1 MPRFPTRED
10 EIATL
15 ANDIVTGLEANTELL
30 PNPIVDAAT
39 LRGSLETYRTNKAK
53 VTAAQAALS
62 EAVEDKNE
70 ALEELV
76 EQMKQ
81 IIRQAENATGYDD
94 ASLKKIGWGGR
105 SASRTPEVPG
115 QVRTLEV
122 PRQGV
127 GWVVLDWKSPNE
139 GGKVVT
145 YRVEKFDRANDKWLE
160 VTSTLDTEATLVEQ
174 PRGENLEFRVVA
186 TNRTGDG
193 VASNTVLV
201 VL

>member
-1 MPRFPTRED
+1 MPRFPSREN
-10 EIATL
+10 EIAAL
-15 ANDIVTGLEANTELL
+15 ANDIITGLEANPDLL
-30 PNPIVDAAT
+30 SNPIVDATT
-39 LRGSLETYRTNKAK
+39 LRGSLKTYRTNKTK
-53 VTAAQAALS
+53 VTAAQAAVS

-81 IIRQAENATGYDD
+81 VIRQAENATDYDD
-94 ASLKKIGWGGR
+94 TALKKIGWGGR
-105 SASRTPEVPG
+105 SRPSAPEVPG
-115 QVRTLEV
+115 QPRTLEAS
-122 PRQGV
+122 RQGT

-145 YRVEKFDRANDKWLE
+145 YRVERFDRANDKWLE
-160 VTSTLDTEATLVEQ
+160 VTSTLDSEATLVEQ

-186 TNRTGDG
+186 TNRVGDG
-193 VASNTVLV
+193 VPSNTVLV